1 MTTRELTPSLIAQAL
16 IKYSGDRGKAAD
28 ALGITYHAIM
38 GWERAYEE
46 IRYVREEAR
55 ERLIDFAED
64 GLLTSV
70 KANKWPAVQF
80 VLTTVGRTRGY
91 APTLVVENTN
101 VKGGSLYD
109 LSDPSVRAA
118 AIALADAVENTSSS
132 NGAENNKGEVEVL
145 PALNA
150 PESQDSGDTREANQA
165 DRYNASSSRKE

>member
-1 MTTRELTPSLIAQAL
+1 
-16 IKYSGDRGKAAD
+16 
-28 ALGITYHAIM
+28 
-38 GWERAYEE
+38 
-46 IRYVREEAR
+46 
-55 ERLIDFAED
+55 
-64 GLLTSV
+64 V

-150 PESQDSGDTREANQA
+150 PESQDSGDTREAN
-165 DRYNASSSRKE
+165 